1 LTLPQAIAIARFS
14 GVTVEEIFHVGDN

>member
-14 GVTVEEIFHVGDN
+14 GVTVEEIFQRVRG